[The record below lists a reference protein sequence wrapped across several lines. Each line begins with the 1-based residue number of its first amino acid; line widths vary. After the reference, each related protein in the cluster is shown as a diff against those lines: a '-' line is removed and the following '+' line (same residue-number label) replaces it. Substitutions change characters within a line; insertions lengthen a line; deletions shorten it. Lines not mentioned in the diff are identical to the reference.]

1 MTLDLIQNHLV
12 QDGSL
17 KRLRLAVS
25 LLRATPS
32 AAIRL
37 RIREMMETEDRI
49 LRKVVAIVGVVEVL
63 RTIADRV
70 VIVAEEVV
78 VRVVGDA
85 REVMLAVE
93 IVTAI
98 TVVKKIILEE
108 AGGEAKSEVM
118 NQSSSMMQS

>member
-1 MTLDLIQNHLV
+1 M
-12 QDGSL
+12 
-17 KRLRLAVS
+17 
-25 LLRATPS
+25 
-32 AAIRL
+32 
-37 RIREMMETEDRI
+37 
-49 LRKVVAIVGVVEVL
+49 
-63 RTIADRV
+63 
-70 VIVAEEVV
+70 V